1 MVASGVLLN
10 TVGMSLLA
18 GAMLGARHAVEADHI
33 AAVSSMIRPD
43 TSASVLGLWWA
54 IGHMVPIA
62 VGGLLAVSVGLI
74 MPPWVAAT
82 AESVVG
88 LMLIVLGLIGILPC
102 VGVRLRGRS
111 HALTHRDS
119 FAVGIIHGL
128 AGSGAMIVILT
139 ASVRELPMA
148 AVFLGGV
155 GIGSVATMVLLAG
168 AWGRLRR
175 RMAAV
180 QSVVALV
187 SVALGVG
194 IILRL
199 V

>member
-1 MVASGVLLN
+1 
-10 TVGMSLLA
+10 
-18 GAMLGARHAVEADHI
+18 
-33 AAVSSMIRPD
+33 
-43 TSASVLGLWWA
+43 
-54 IGHMVPIA
+54 
-62 VGGLLAVSVGLI
+62 
-74 MPPWVAAT
+74 
-82 AESVVG
+82 
-88 LMLIVLGLIGILPC
+88 
-102 VGVRLRGRS
+102 
-111 HALTHRDS
+111 
-119 FAVGIIHGL
+119 
-128 AGSGAMIVILT
+128 MIVILT